1 MNELSEEQQNILK
14 NVVDGHN
21 VIVDSCAGTGKTTL
35 ILSVAKALPESQLLQ
50 MTYNSMLR
58 IEVKERAKRSEITNI
73 KIHTFHSLSVRYY
86 LPTAHTDTGIRYI
99 ILKDLPPI
107 EKLPKIDIFVLDEAQ
122 DMTFLYFQL
131 MAKLARDSGNPI
143 QLLILGDYMQGLYEF
158 KGADIRFL
166 TFADLLWEGFAYLK
180 TQEFR
185 LCTMRMSYRITNQMC
200 RFVNDVMLGENRM
213 EACRDGVPVTYIRQ
227 SRMNIER
234 IVAAEICKLLE
245 QGELAED
252 IFVLG
257 ASVKGANS
265 NIRQLEN
272 ILVERGIPCHVP
284 MLENDKIDERVIGKK
299 VVFSTFHCVKGR
311 QRKYVFIVNF
321 DQSYFK
327 FYARTLPR
335 DRCPNTIYVA
345 ATRATHGLYVL
356 ESDNFRTD
364 RPLEFLK
371 KNHIEMKQCD
381 YINFRGH
388 HQNIFVDDD
397 DEVRDALFAN
407 KHNLTPTEL
416 IKFVPESVIEGI
428 SEILDRIFISENREI
443 ADIDIPSII
452 ETRQGFFEEV
462 SDLNGIAI
470 PCIYYDYLTE
480 KWSGSRENSNIL
492 LNIISNCIDNMK
504 ENEHKYL
511 KNIVNQLP
519 EKIETIEDY
528 LFVSNLSVAVQ
539 ETLYFKLKQIERDEY
554 NWLTRGMITNCTER
568 LDSVIGNECANA
580 MPRIEETIIHQSD
593 EKAHAQ
599 IDEFL
604 LPHYGKDV
612 KFRFTARTDLIT
624 PSTVWEMKCTS
635 KISIDHMLQVVIYAW
650 LWRMRSSLDAP
661 TSDEKVFKPTK
672 ISNPHSGFKSLGSLT
687 AEEMNQAPNGADSNH
702 HQFKIFNIR
711 TNELLRLDATMEDL
725 NIIMLE
731 LLKGKF
737 QKPELKVDDE
747 FISDCKDYLTKL
759 SS

>member
-1 MNELSEEQQNILK
+1 MNELSEEQQIILK

-35 ILSVAKALPESQLLQ
+35 ILSVAKSLPGSQLLQ

-58 IEVKERAKRSEITNI
+58 FEVKDRVTKSGINNM
-73 KIHTFHSLSVRYY
+73 KVHTFHSLAVRYY
-86 LPTAHTDTGIRYI
+86 LPTSYTDTGIRYI

-107 EKLPKIDIFVLDEAQ
+107 EKIPKIDIFVLDEAQ

-131 MAKLARDSGNPI
+131 MAKFARDSGNPI

-166 TFADLLWEGFAYLK
+166 TFADILWDEFKYLK
-180 TQEFR
+180 TSRFE
-185 LCTMRMSYRITNQMC
+185 LCSMKMSYRITNQMC

-213 EACRDGVPVTYIRQ
+213 EACRDGIPVTYIRQ
-227 SRMNIER
+227 SRMNIEK
-234 IVAAEICKLLE
+234 IVAVEICKLLE
-245 QGELAED
+245 QDVSAED

-327 FYARTLPR
+327 FYARNLPR
-335 DRCPNTIYVA
+335 EICPNTIYVA

-356 ESDNFRTD
+356 ESDNYRTD

-371 KNHIEMKQCD
+371 KSHIEMKQCD

-388 HQNIFVDDD
+388 HKTIFED
-397 DEVRDALFAN
+397 DEDEIRDLLSTN

-416 IKFVPESVIEGI
+416 IKFIPESVIEGI
-428 SEILDRIFISENREI
+428 TEILDRIFISENRQI
-443 ADIDIPSII
+443 AEIDIPGIV

-480 KWSGSRENSNIL
+480 KWSSSRENSNIL
-492 LNIISNCIDNMK
+492 LNIISNCIENMK
-504 ENEHKYL
+504 PNEHKYL
-511 KNIVNQLP
+511 KQIVNELP
-519 EKIETIEDY
+519 EKIETINDY
-528 LFVSNLSVAVQ
+528 LFIANLSVAVQ
-539 ETLYFKLKQIERDEY
+539 ETLYFKLKQIDRDEY
-554 NWLTRGMITNCTER
+554 NWLTKSMITNCTER
-568 LDSVIGNECANA
+568 LDNVLGNECKDI

-593 EKAHAQ
+593 EKAHVQ

-604 LPHYGKDV
+604 APHFGKDV

-624 PSTVWEMKCTS
+624 PITVWEMKCTS

-650 LWRMRSSLDAP
+650 LWKMRSSLDVL
-661 TSDEKVFKPTK
+661 TSDEKVFK
-672 ISNPHSGFKSLGSLT
+672 
-687 AEEMNQAPNGADSNH
+687 
-702 HQFKIFNIR
+702 IFNIK
-711 TNELLRLDATMEDL
+711 TNELMRLDATIDDL
-725 NIIMLE
+725 NTIILA

-737 QKPELKVDDE
+737 QKPELKIDDD
-747 FISDCKDYLTKL
+747 FIADCKTYLSKL
-759 SS
+759 NTCIS